1 MLIITPQIRR
11 YRYGDYGVIRQL
23 DSVPNY
29 WVGTQ
34 FLDNTIAGDGSIPRL
49 IVADG
54 DRPPSGMS
62 TETIADDNSP
72 DLEETRN
79 TVEVKKVETSQT
91 TLFPPGPWWR

>member
-11 YRYGDYGVIRQL
+11 YRYGDSGVIRQL

-34 FLDNTIAGDGSIPRL
+34 FLDNTVAGDGSIPRL
-49 IVADG
+49 MVVDG
-54 DRPPSGMS
+54 DRPPS
-62 TETIADDNSP
+62 TETIESDMDP
-72 DLEETRN
+72 LEGTKN
-79 TVEVKKVETSQT
+79 AVDAKKMETSQT